1 MRTVGFLPKLASVVL
16 SAVILSTGLIGV
28 SYAYYTNHSS
38 ILQRVTTGDIDVV
51 FSDIWLVPDDA
62 QDPACTVEAV
72 ITGSGKT
79 LSIDVANAYPG
90 FIAYI
95 NFEIMNKG
103 SVPVGFTLSPVYA
116 GADMPFEI
124 LVSGALDYIKRDGG
138 KAYGQI
144 TLRAED
150 SPAESNGCH
159 HNTELIFQQ
168 AVVEVR

>member
-1 MRTVGFLPKLASVVL
+1 MRTIGFLPKLASVVL

-38 ILQRVTTGDIDVV
+38 VLQRVTTGDIDVV
-51 FSDIWLVPDDA
+51 FSNTALVPDA
-62 QDPACTVEAV
+62 GRDPACTVEAN

-79 LSIDVANAYPG
+79 LAIDVANAYPG
-90 FIAYI
+90 FTAYI
-95 NFEIMNKG
+95 DFEITNKG
-103 SVPVGFTLSPVYA
+103 SVPVSFTLSPVYA
-116 GADMPFEI
+116 GAGRPFEI

-144 TLRAED
+144 TLRAEEL
-150 SPAESNGCH
+150 PAESNGWRH
-159 HNTELIFQQ
+159 DTELIFQQ